1 MRIPRSASIE
11 QSSVSATT
19 TPESWTDFFTGIRR
33 AELYPRTRE
42 ALAPS
47 TSCNLTMAETSIAGT
62 RVTTLELFFD
72 LVFVFTITQLTAVV
86 YHAPTL
92 RALAQVVLML
102 GVIWWMYGGY
112 AWMTNAVSAHTT
124 NRRLLLLGGM
134 GGRTLVARGR
144 VRVADAGDQRTPRV
158 RDRAC
163 ALRRASR
170 ARRHRCDRRVGRR
183 RRHRRLPSPR
193 RRCARTRGRARARAE
208 RVPLV
213 ALLRRRRRAGRAGA
227 RRDGSRPPR
236 PRRARR
242 LRLRAPAAA
251 ARDRHDR
258 LCQAARLRASLHD
271 LQLDARRDPRRRGS
285 ASSSRATSSCGRS
298 WRSGAAQ
305 YGRRRQPSPSRRFR
319 SARPSP
325 PPPRSARSSCSS
337 SSRSLWR
344 KDGHD
349 RCARAHFAP
358 RPLQPPGS
366 DPSESD
372 TAAGDDRQRP
382 APAEHATISPM
393 SYEPTA
399 DRYEPMIYNR
409 CGRSGLLLPAMSLG
423 LWQNF
428 GDDRLL
434 DTSRAIVRRA
444 FDLGITHFDLAN
456 NYGPPYGS
464 AEQNFGRIFRDD
476 LAPFRDELVISTKAG
491 YDMWPGP
498 YGDGGSRK
506 YLLASLDQSLGRLG
520 LDYVDIFYSHRFDPE
535 TPLEETIGALDTA
548 VRQGKALYVGVS
560 SYSAE
565 RTTEA
570 VEILHDL
577 GTPLLIHQPSY
588 SMFNRWLEDDH
599 LLDTLDAEGAGCIAF
614 SPLAQGLLTNR
625 YLDGDPEGSRAAQG
639 KSLDPNSITEDK
651 LAKIRALNEIAQRRG
666 QTLAQLALA
675 WGLRDPRLTSM
686 LIGASSVKQLEDNVG
701 ALQNL
706 EFGDEELAEIDK
718 YATEADINL

>member
-1 MRIPRSASIE
+1 
-11 QSSVSATT
+11 
-19 TPESWTDFFTGIRR
+19 
-33 AELYPRTRE
+33 
-42 ALAPS
+42 
-47 TSCNLTMAETSIAGT
+47 
-62 RVTTLELFFD
+62 
-72 LVFVFTITQLTAVV
+72 
-86 YHAPTL
+86 
-92 RALAQVVLML
+92 ML

-372 TAAGDDRQRP
+372 TAPLWRQRRTLATPGSDPSESGLTVGDSTQRRRPLLSRP
-382 APAEHATISPM
+382 A
-393 SYEPTA
+393 
-399 DRYEPMIYNR
+399 
-409 CGRSGLLLPAMSLG
+409 CGRNGTFLRHLG
-423 LWQNF
+423 L
-428 GDDRLL
+428 
-434 DTSRAIVRRA
+434 
-444 FDLGITHFDLAN
+444 THPN
-456 NYGPPYGS
+456 
-464 AEQNFGRIFRDD
+464 R
-476 LAPFRDELVISTKAG
+476 T
-491 YDMWPGP
+491 W
-498 YGDGGSRK
+498 
-506 YLLASLDQSLGRLG
+506 RLG
-520 LDYVDIFYSHRFDPE
+520 MTD
-535 TPLEETIGALDTA
+535 
-548 VRQGKALYVGVS
+548 
-560 SYSAE
+560 SA
-565 RTTEA
+565 R
-570 VEILHDL
+570 
-577 GTPLLIHQPSY
+577 PRPS
-588 SMFNRWLEDDH
+588 MR
-599 LLDTLDAEGAGCIAF
+599 
-614 SPLAQGLLTNR
+614 R
-625 YLDGDPEGSRAAQG
+625 SR
-639 KSLDPNSITEDK
+639 P
-651 LAKIRALNEIAQRRG
+651 
-666 QTLAQLALA
+666 
-675 WGLRDPRLTSM
+675 
-686 LIGASSVKQLEDNVG
+686 
-701 ALQNL
+701 
-706 EFGDEELAEIDK
+706 
-718 YATEADINL
+718 